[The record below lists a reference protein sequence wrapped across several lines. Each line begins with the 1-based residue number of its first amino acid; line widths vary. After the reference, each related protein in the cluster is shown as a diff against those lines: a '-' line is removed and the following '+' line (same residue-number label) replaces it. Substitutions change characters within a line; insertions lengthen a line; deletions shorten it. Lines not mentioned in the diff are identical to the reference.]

1 MRAWFLQAQARDK
14 ILAEGLSLS
23 MRKSKRDG
31 FSPYVMLPY
40 DLLDSAA
47 WTALTDKAIWVYI
60 ELKKQFN
67 YGQGGDSHL
76 VLPVSSVRWRMSR
89 GSFFKA
95 IGLLIKYGF
104 IIRREKGK
112 IPRQPNVYSL
122 SDNWRAVSR
131 EIVCR
136 EGREAIR
143 LGLAKKPSYRNNAR
157 NLPQYKNPNSEGR
170 SND

>member
-1 MRAWFLQAQARDK
+1 
-14 ILAEGLSLS
+14 

-31 FSPYVMLPY
+31 YNPYVQLPY

-47 WTALTDKAIWVYI
+47 WTALPDKAIWVYI

-95 IGLLIKYGF
+95 IGLLVKYGF
-104 IIRREKGK
+104 IIRREKGGLF
-112 IPRQPNVYSL
+112 RRPNVYSL
-122 SDNWRAVSR
+122 SEDWRTRSR

-136 EGREAIR
+136 EGKEAIR
-143 LGLAKKPSYRNNAR
+143 KGMAKKPTHRDNTK
-157 NLPQYKNPNSEGR
+157 NLPQSRKSNSEDK
-170 SND
+170 SNE